1 LELAEKSNK
10 DTLIHLEAMSKPL
23 ADLEAMLNP
32 TVRMPQALKK
42 TLASTI
48 EHVKKTE
55 GRLRN
60 WSITETE
67 HLRKVAEK
75 GGK

>member
-1 LELAEKSNK
+1 
-10 DTLIHLEAMSKPL
+10 MSKPL

-32 TVRMPQALKK
+32 TVRMPQSLKK

-48 EHVKKTE
+48 THIRKTE
-55 GRLRN
+55 TKLQE

-75 GGK
+75 GNK